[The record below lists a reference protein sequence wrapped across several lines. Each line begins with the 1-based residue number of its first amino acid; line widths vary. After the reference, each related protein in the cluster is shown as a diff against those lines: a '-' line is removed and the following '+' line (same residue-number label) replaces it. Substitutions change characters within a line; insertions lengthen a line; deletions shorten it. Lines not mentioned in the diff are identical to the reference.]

1 MPPLSDSQTLIFPPH
16 TDTLTPTL
24 SQLTAQYRLSA
35 SPKLF
40 SRTLAMRENCCPH
53 RTDARVVLKEINS
66 MLPLLA
72 RIAALLY
79 VKGRREVE

>member
-1 MPPLSDSQTLIFPPH
+1 
-16 TDTLTPTL
+16 
-24 SQLTAQYRLSA
+24 
-35 SPKLF
+35 
-40 SRTLAMRENCCPH
+40 MRENCCPH